1 MEISKR
7 QLGDV
12 VELQVKGR
20 LDNYW
25 ADFFAGGVSAAI
37 QEGAHHL
44 RLDLSEVNFVSS
56 AGIGMLVRFHQQLQA
71 IQGSFAITQASPR
84 VRSVIQLVALDK
96 ILFADAPVATPTAPA
111 AKVHTTLTTELGSFD
126 VYELAP
132 TGSMEC
138 TLVGRP
144 ELLATTG
151 FGAEQSV
158 TRHVGR
164 SALAVGLGAFGA
176 SYEDGR
182 GRFGEFLSVGGCSAH
197 LPTDASNMPD
207 YLISAKN
214 FVPELQVLYGVEC
227 HGAASRLVRFE
238 APREG
243 RMALSALAQ
252 LCLQLSA
259 SSSIALAIV
268 AEAATLV
275 GASLRASP
283 DNGASFE
290 FPQIR
295 KTIAF
300 TPSSEHSTAVIVGI
314 CSYDPPSELQPF
326 VRPLAGEGPAVGHF
340 HGAVFSYRPVQRG
353 HIELAGTVRSIFQLQ
368 TLRAVIHLVND
379 CRPLNG
385 AGQTELIRGACWFG
399 SIAKYTRE
407 EKA

>member
-7 QLGDV
+7 QLGDI

-84 VRSVIQLVALDK
+84 VRSVIQLVALEK
-96 ILFADAPVATPTAPA
+96 ILLADSTVATPA
-111 AKVHTTLTTELGSFD
+111 ATVARAHTTITTELGSFD

-132 TGSMEC
+132 KTTMEW

-151 FGAEQSV
+151 FGAEQCV
-158 TRHVGR
+158 TRHMGQ

-197 LPTDASNMPD
+197 LPTDASNTPD
-207 YLISAKN
+207 YLISAKD
-214 FVPELQVLYGVEC
+214 FVPELQVLYGAEC
-227 HGAASRLVRFE
+227 HGAPSRLVRFE

-243 RMALSALAQ
+243 RTPLSGLAQ
-252 LCLQLSA
+252 LCLQLSG
-259 SSSIALAIV
+259 STLIALAIV

-275 GASLRASP
+275 GAALRVSP
-283 DNGASFE
+283 ENGASFE
-290 FPQIR
+290 YPQIR

-300 TPSSEHSTAVIVGI
+300 TPSAEHSTAVIVGI
-314 CSYDPPSELQPF
+314 CSADPPSELKPF
-326 VRPLAGEGPAVGHF
+326 VRPLGGEGPAVGHF
-340 HGAVFSYRPVQRG
+340 HGAMFSYRPVQRG
-353 HIELAGTVRSIFQLQ
+353 HIDLPDTVRNIFQSQ
-368 TLRAVIHLVND
+368 TLRAVIHLIND
-379 CRPLNG
+379 CRSLSG
-385 AGQTELIRGACWFG
+385 TGQTELIRGACWFG
-399 SIAKYTRE
+399 PIVKYTRE